1 MSSFSRS
8 LSEASLSRRSRSS
21 PSPVLPITVSSQQ
34 PPCPSAATIVGVVTF
49 FLLAI
54 VGTSTLILRNSQP
67 IVAASVESV
76 GIAARQLSEDVATAT
91 IVQQAK
97 PADVKAAAAY
107 KSPEAIPP
115 VGRAVAAAPAAP
127 TPCRDKNDRC
137 ADWASAGECVK
148 NAAYMEGRCPRS
160 CNLCQPPDAEPKL
173 KPKETAS
180 AQSASTDQA
189 LRLADESKQCP
200 TWAASGECTRNQ
212 VYMAKSCARSC
223 WLYGQAQANPAAG
236 ASPHDES

>member
-1 MSSFSRS
+1 MSSSFSRS

-21 PSPVLPITVSSQQ
+21 PSPLLPIAVSSQQ

-115 VGRAVAAAPAAP
+115 ARAVAAAPAAP

-148 NAAYMEGRCPRS
+148 NAAYME
-160 CNLCQPPDAEPKL
+160 A
-173 KPKETAS
+173 AS
-180 AQSASTDQA
+180 AQSAATDLA

>member
-21 PSPVLPITVSSQQ
+21 PSPLLPITVSSQQ

-54 VGTSTLILRNSQP
+54 VGTSTIILRNSQP

-115 VGRAVAAAPAAP
+115 AGRAVAAAPAAP

-137 ADWASAGECVK
+137 ADWASAGECEK

-160 CNLCQPPDAEPKL
+160 CNLCQPPDAEPNE
-173 KPKETAS
+173 PNETAS
-180 AQSASTDQA
+180 AQSVATDQA

>member
-1 MSSFSRS
+1 MSSSFSRS

-21 PSPVLPITVSSQQ
+21 PSPLLPIAVSSQQ

-67 IVAASVESV
+67 IVAASVES
-76 GIAARQLSEDVATAT
+76 GIAARQLSEDVTTAT

-115 VGRAVAAAPAAP
+115 ARAVAAAPAAP

-137 ADWASAGECVK
+137 ADWASAGECEK

-160 CNLCQPPDAEPKL
+160 CNLCQPDAE
-173 KPKETAS
+173 PKETAS
-180 AQSASTDQA
+180 ALSAAAQA
-189 LRLADESKQCP
+189 LPLADASKQCP
-200 TWAASGECTRNQ
+200 TWAASGECSRNQ

-223 WLYGQAQANPAAG
+223 WLYGQAQAKPVAG
-236 ASPHDES
+236 ASPRDL

>member
-1 MSSFSRS
+1 MTNMTVTRS
-8 LSEASLSRRSRSS
+8 LSEASLSRRSRGS
-21 PSPVLPITVSSQQ
+21 PSPLLPITAPSQQ

-67 IVAASVESV
+67 IVAASVES
-76 GIAARQLSEDVATAT
+76 GIAARQLSEDVTTAT

-115 VGRAVAAAPAAP
+115 ARAVAAAPAAP

-160 CNLCQPPDAEPKL
+160 CNLCQPPGAE
-173 KPKETAS
+173 PKETAS
-180 AQSASTDQA
+180 AQSAATDLA

-223 WLYGQAQANPAAG
+223 WMYGQAQANPAAG